1 MPINQSLAA
10 EIWFQKKS
18 WRKISLKMFPRP
30 QERHCLMLNF
40 NFCQPFIA
48 EFPCY
53 SLRAS
58 SPIWASEVS
67 VARFIQSP
75 SCFAACARSPPLPLT
90 DRISIALSVSLQD
103 EQLSSR
109 FCCNLNIQPSSVCCN
124 NSLTVAWDV
133 LNNWTLVKYIWNNSF
148 IERLSM
154 TLKVL
159 IWPWW
164 GGKNCNRT

>member
-1 MPINQSLAA
+1 M
-10 EIWFQKKS
+10 
-18 WRKISLKMFPRP
+18 
-30 QERHCLMLNF
+30 
-40 NFCQPFIA
+40 
-48 EFPCY
+48 
-53 SLRAS
+53 
-58 SPIWASEVS
+58 S

-90 DRISIALSVSLQD
+90 ERISIALSVSLQD

-164 GGKNCNRT
+164 GGKNCNRTEKKPTFWSCTCYLGKIAESHLCGWNDLFLLLGSVKEEKENEKAVPKCFSWNGL